1 MSQCCPATCKTIFLA
16 TVWFMAKVIKAENT
30 GTRPAATGT
39 VVTGT
44 RPAATGNTVTEALP
58 TPRLKTPGSEATSAA
73 RPKTS
78 VGRPAGIPEG
88 EARAILAR
96 AQQEA
101 RALLQ
106 AVEDEVAQAVAAA
119 REQGQS
125 DGMAETRDLRAE
137 IERLAESL
145 QRDVEPEAVTAALQ
159 IARRVYLREI
169 DQHPEAIVDVV
180 RQAVL
185 GSRQMREIF
194 IRVHPTHV
202 EPLRAHRR
210 VIVDV
215 LGRAKDIDI
224 REDADV
230 DRGGCVI
237 ETELGSIDARIETQF
252 AELTRQLRGSK

>member
-1 MSQCCPATCKTIFLA
+1 
-16 TVWFMAKVIKAENT
+16 MAKVIKAENT
-30 GTRPAATGT
+30 GTRSAATGT
-39 VVTGT
+39 VVTGA
-44 RPAATGNTVTEALP
+44 RPVETGATVTEALP
-58 TPRLKTPGSEATSAA
+58 TPRPKTTVTEATSAL

-78 VGRPAGIPEG
+78 VGRPGGAAEG
-88 EARAILAR
+88 EARAIAARSQHEAR
-96 AQQEA
+96 AQ
-101 RALLQ
+101 LL
-106 AVEDEVAQAVAAA
+106 AVEEEVAQAIAAA
-119 REQGQS
+119 REQGKA
-125 DGMAETRDLRAE
+125 DGLAETGDLRAE

-169 DQHPEAIVDVV
+169 EEHHEAIVDVV

-185 GSRQMREIF
+185 GSRQMREIYV
-194 IRVHPTHV
+194 RVHPTHV